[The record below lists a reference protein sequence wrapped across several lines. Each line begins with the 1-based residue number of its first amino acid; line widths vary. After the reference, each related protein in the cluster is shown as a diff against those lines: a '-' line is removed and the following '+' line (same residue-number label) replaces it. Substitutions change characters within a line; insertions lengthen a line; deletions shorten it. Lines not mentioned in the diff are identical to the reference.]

1 MSNTYLGLWLIF
13 CKLFCS
19 HLSLRRAWK
28 IWMNFQRGFFMS
40 KIILGPLESSRVS
53 DISLWVIFIRGIVN
67 RYELDLR
74 HSLRVT
80 QTFSETIWLCLKI
93 RCKVYYVLCVTTL
106 GLLFLRRRVVNFS
119 IFLKK
124 ALGGIRSNR
133 GSILLKMI
141 VGMFLCCKGTKV
153 QTTLRL
159 GVSKL
164 HTLVNHITIKFY
176 LLVVV
181 LLISYLLSRAFLLRV
196 VLIQAEIIIFH
207 VKLRNHNLVLN
218 GCQMRLWGFLVQP
231 LVKKSQGTLTWAVT
245 WEHNLLMPILHR
257 RIS

>member
-1 MSNTYLGLWLIF
+1 MPRLESMLVHRLQRLPRQSFILDCTSCEFMISRFQLLICSLMSNTYLGLWLIF

-119 IFLKK
+119 IFL
-124 ALGGIRSNR
+124 
-133 GSILLKMI
+133 
-141 VGMFLCCKGTKV
+141 
-153 QTTLRL
+153 
-159 GVSKL
+159 
-164 HTLVNHITIKFY
+164 
-176 LLVVV
+176 
-181 LLISYLLSRAFLLRV
+181 
-196 VLIQAEIIIFH
+196 
-207 VKLRNHNLVLN
+207 
-218 GCQMRLWGFLVQP
+218 
-231 LVKKSQGTLTWAVT
+231 
-245 WEHNLLMPILHR
+245 
-257 RIS
+257 